1 MDMITVDVTD
11 LSAIELGSEVVL
23 WGAGLPLA
31 EIARGAN
38 TIGYEL
44 LTRMP
49 ARTPRIV
56 VRE

>member
-1 MDMITVDVTD
+1 
-11 LSAIELGSEVVL
+11 VL

-31 EIARGAN
+31 EIALCAN

-44 LTRMP
+44 VTRMP

-56 VRE
+56 VRD